1 MPIHEK
7 SGEGHL
13 LCMSM
18 ASKKEKK
25 NCFIASGYGAMDVP
39 KEKFIIFYGILCFF
53 CVAVFVVRRT
63 D

>member
-1 MPIHEK
+1 
-7 SGEGHL
+7 
-13 LCMSM
+13 MSM